1 MSSIKIVS
9 KTSTNEMA
17 YHCLIIIEEYDTSRI
32 ISELMRKFISYLL
45 FIFIEHLILRNSI

>member
-17 YHCLIIIEEYDTSRI
+17 YHCLIIMEEDDTSSI
-32 ISELMRKFISYLL
+32 ISELRRKFISYLL
-45 FIFIEHLILRNSI
+45 FIFTEHLILRNNN